1 LEKTVVEAFGQA
13 VRSLRTE
20 KGLTQEKL
28 ALLSGIQRKHLG
40 AIELGR
46 KQPSLVTVSKLAHGL
61 CMSASELVAYMET
74 HLRER

>member
-1 LEKTVVEAFGQA
+1 MEKTVVEAFGHA
-13 VRSLRTE
+13 VRGLRTE

-46 KQPSLVTVSKLAHGL
+46 KQPSLVTVWKLAHGL
-61 CMSASELVAYMET
+61 SLSASELVAYMET